1 MRNRLAH
8 CPFLPVRSKT
18 GHKMR
23 YVSEREDTGC
33 LDTRQVADDLRSFVE
48 QPDFPCVGAKAA
60 LRRHQLQ
67 ILVASDI
74 RDNGH
79 DRKLAEWL
87 ESLAHQYDANGGMFV
102 SRAVIYPRTA
112 HLSETQFE
120 TSLWERLSAL
130 HAIDVED
137 NRWDPAVASD
147 PSSPHFSLSIGGKGF
162 FVVGLHP
169 NASRLARR
177 FKYPTL
183 VFNLHDQF
191 EKLREEGRY
200 EALRKSII
208 ARDVALQGY
217 QNPML
222 ARHGNGSEAAQYSG
236 RRVDK
241 NWKCPFRHA

>member
-1 MRNRLAH
+1 
-8 CPFLPVRSKT
+8 
-18 GHKMR
+18 MR
-23 YVSEREDTGC
+23 YVSERENTSCYDA
-33 LDTRQVADDLRSFVE
+33 RQVADDLKAFLE

-67 ILVASDI
+67 ILVATDI
-74 RDNGH
+74 RESVH
-79 DRKLAEWL
+79 DRQVADWLAT
-87 ESLAHQYDANGGMFV
+87 LADQYDADGTLFV
-102 SRAVIYPRTA
+102 SRAVVYPSEA

-120 TSLWERLSAL
+120 TCLWERLSAL

-137 NRWDPAVASD
+137 NSWDPAVDSD

-169 NASRLARR
+169 NASRIARR

-200 EALRKSII
+200 ETLRKSII
-208 ARDVALQGY
+208 ARDIALQGY

-222 ARHGNGSEAAQYSG
+222 ARHGSGSEAAQYSG
-236 RRVDK
+236 RRVDE

>member
-1 MRNRLAH
+1 MQCSSEHEETIRLD
-8 CPFLPVRSKT
+8 VR
-18 GHKMR
+18 
-23 YVSEREDTGC
+23 
-33 LDTRQVADDLRSFVE
+33 QAADDLKAFLE
-48 QPDFPCVGAKAA
+48 NPDFPCVGAKAA

-74 RDNGH
+74 RSGLY
-79 DRKLAEWL
+79 DRRLAEWL
-87 ESLAHQYDANGGMFV
+87 ASLAEQYDANGTLFV
-102 SRAVIYPRTA
+102 SRAVVYPSA
-112 HLSETQFE
+112 VHLSETQFE
-120 TSLWERLSAL
+120 TCLWERLSAL
-130 HAIDVED
+130 HAIDAEEHY
-137 NRWDPAVASD
+137 WDPNVDSD

-200 EALRKSII
+200 ETLRKSII
-208 ARDVALQGY
+208 ARDVALQGSP
-217 QNPML
+217 NPML

>member
-1 MRNRLAH
+1 
-8 CPFLPVRSKT
+8 
-18 GHKMR
+18 MR
-23 YVSEREDTGC
+23 YVYERKSTSC
-33 LDTRQVADDLRSFVE
+33 LDTRQVADDLKAFLER
-48 QPDFPCVGAKAA
+48 PDFPCVGAKAA

-74 RDNGH
+74 RHDRY

-102 SRAVIYPRTA
+102 SRAVIYPSTTD
-112 HLSETQFE
+112 LSEIQFE
-120 TSLWERLSAL
+120 ACLWERLSAL

-137 NRWDPAVASD
+137 NHWDPAVASD

-200 EALRKSII
+200 ETLRQSII

-222 ARHGNGSEAAQYSG
+222 ARHGSDSEAAQYSG

-241 NWKCPFRHA
+241 NWKCPFRHV